1 MARIL
6 ATISLALAMLL
17 LLPSCAGQAVQDP
30 SSEPT
35 CTEDG
40 ARGGGSTCTD
50 AASDLAQRGDDD
62 ADVRASGIPG
72 AGLGA
77 FARRAFARGDAVGRY
92 RCAPRP
98 ASSAS
103 LYSVTLN
110 ATHACDAEAIS
121 PHNPMRY
128 VNSVAALD
136 TCGRLNVEIRI
147 AAAGD
152 SGSDGTTDADDDA
165 NAVTYVATRAGDSGS
180 DGTTDADDD
189 ANAVTYVATR
199 ALEAGEE
206 LVADYGEEYFKI
218 NGAMVA
224 AGVVYE
230 CGMPARIMKRR

>member
-92 RCAPRP
+92 RCAARP

-152 SGSDGTTDADDDA
+152 SGSD
-165 NAVTYVATRAGDSGS
+165 
-180 DGTTDADDD
+180 
-189 ANAVTYVATR
+189 AVTYVATR

>member
-1 MARIL
+1 MARL
-6 ATISLALAMLL
+6 STICLALAMLQ
-17 LLPSCAGQAVQDP
+17 LLPFCAGQAVQDP

-35 CTEDG
+35 CTS
-40 ARGGGSTCTD
+40 GGGSTCT
-50 AASDLAQRGDDD
+50 DD

-92 RCAPRP
+92 RCAARPLASGRP
-98 ASSAS
+98 AASDS
-103 LYSVTLN
+103 LYSVALN
-110 ATHACDAEAIS
+110 ATHACDAEAI
-121 PHNPMRY
+121 PLRNPMRY

-147 AAAGD
+147 AEAGD
-152 SGSDGTTDADDDA
+152 SGSDGKTDA
-165 NAVTYVATRAGDSGS
+165 
-180 DGTTDADDD
+180 D

-206 LVADYGEEYFKI
+206 LIADFGEEYFKI

>member
-1 MARIL
+1 MARL
-6 ATISLALAMLL
+6 STICLALAMLL
-17 LLPSCAGQAVQDP
+17 LLPFCAGQAVQDP

-35 CTEDG
+35 CTS
-40 ARGGGSTCTD
+40 GGGSTCT
-50 AASDLAQRGDDD
+50 DD

-92 RCAPRP
+92 RCAARPLASGRP
-98 ASSAS
+98 AASDS
-103 LYSVTLN
+103 LYSVALN
-110 ATHACDAEAIS
+110 ATHACDAEAI
-121 PHNPMRY
+121 PLRNPMRY

-147 AAAGD
+147 EK
-152 SGSDGTTDADDDA
+152 TDA
-165 NAVTYVATRAGDSGS
+165 
-180 DGTTDADDD
+180 D

-206 LVADYGEEYFKI
+206 LIADYGEEYFKI